1 MAIDGRLNFDTKIDT
16 RGFSKGLSTLEK
28 QLDHLKSIVLKIG
41 ASIGM
46 ALGTKEM
53 IEAAASLNAANSQ
66 LTQTFGKLEF
76 QAQAAMNT
84 VADNSGILVTRLQEV
99 GTSIYAF
106 AKTAGMDSVTA
117 LNMMQDALQVTAD
130 QAAYYDRS
138 LEDTAESLKS
148 FLKGNYANDAA
159 LGISC
164 TETTRNTA
172 ANKLYGKSFADLSEA
187 QKQLTLLQMV
197 KDANALSGAE
207 GQTAREADG
216 WENVIGNLKE
226 SWKLLLA
233 VIGQPV
239 LSVAV
244 TVVKN
249 ITAELQKLTAVANSA
264 VKALSE
270 VFGIELM
277 NTTDGVADS
286 SSQAADNYSDMAE
299 AAEAAAEAQENSLAS
314 FDQINKLGDSSSS
327 SDTDTSSVGTLN
339 GGTISASVD
348 VDLSDADKKLKDFFK
363 WVKSCF
369 NTFFEPLKKAWNTH
383 GTSLLKSIKTSF
395 DEIMGLAGAVG
406 DSFASVWNNGSGERT
421 FSLIL
426 EIIQNIVDTVG
437 LLARALK
444 KAWEQNNVG
453 DSIIQHI
460 FNNFNDMLETIRNIT
475 GATKE
480 WVEKLDFSKLL
491 ESVNDLLEAL

>member
-1 MAIDGRLNFDTKIDT
+1 
-16 RGFSKGLSTLEK
+16 
-28 QLDHLKSIVLKIG
+28 
-41 ASIGM
+41 M

-66 LTQTFGKLEF
+66 LTQTFGKLES
-76 QAQAAMNT
+76 QAKSAMNA
-84 VADNSGILVTRLQEV
+84 VADNSGILVTRLQNV

-148 FLKGNYANDAA
+148 FLKGNYENDAA

-207 GQTAREADG
+207 GQAAREAEG

-226 SWKLLLA
+226 SWKQLLA

-249 ITAELQKLTAVANSA
+249 ITTELQKLTAVAKSA

-286 SSQAADNYSDMAE
+286 SSQAANNYSDMAD
-299 AAEAAAEAQENSLAS
+299 AAEKTAEAQENSLAS
-314 FDQINKLGDSSSS
+314 FDQINKLGDTSSP
-327 SDTDTSSVGTLN
+327 SDKDASSVGTLS
-339 GGTISASVD
+339 GGTISTAVD
-348 VDLSDADKKLKDFFK
+348 VDISDADKKLKGFFK
-363 WVKSCF
+363 WAKASF
-369 NTFFEPLKKAWNTH
+369 NTIFDPFKSAWSKRGAKVIDSAKYAWIGLKGLFSSLGSSLETVWSN
-383 GTSLLKSIKTSF
+383 GTGELYISNIRN
-395 DEIMGLAGAVG
+395 MGKHTG
-406 DSFASVWNNGSGERT
+406 
-421 FSLIL
+421 
-426 EIIQNIVDTVG
+426 DTVH
-437 LLARALK
+437 
-444 KAWEQNNVG
+444 
-453 DSIIQHI
+453 II
-460 FNNFNDMLETIRNIT
+460 
-475 GATKE
+475 
-480 WVEKLDFSKLL
+480 
-491 ESVNDLLEAL
+491 